1 MPSSSPRYPL
11 ELLAPAGDSDALD
24 AALAAGADAVYFGVG
39 ILNARRRARNLRTED
54 LAAAVRRVH
63 DHGARAYLTLNT
75 DITERE
81 LGQAARLLELAR
93 QAGVDAVLVRDP
105 ALLAW
110 PGLFPNL
117 SFHLSTQGCATNAAD
132 VAAARRL
139 GLSRVVLARELSLP
153 EIAAAAGVPGIETE
167 LFVQGALCYGVS
179 GRCLLSSWG
188 GGRSGNRGL
197 CASPCRVPWRVGEH
211 GPGQVLSMRDLSAV
225 DRLEELSRAGV
236 TAIKIEGRMKNAAW
250 VAAAVRLYRQALDGA
265 AAGDLHAAA
274 ADLGAYTGRRLTS
287 AYLDGQRD
295 HLTGTAGREDTAT
308 AADEAT
314 TPENDDANETT
325 NADEADDGAG
335 GDTNAETMRTYALAI
350 AAGADGIRC
359 RCTCEGQVRDW
370 VLPRT
375 QVRRAGTG
383 VAAAEVLREL
393 AAADLQGFRLAAE
406 SSSAEAEM
414 VLAPRTVRG
423 IRDQLSAFLHQRRR
437 QASQRPRLDLP
448 EAVRAA
454 LVRAAPD
461 ASNTRMLGE
470 RPDRVR
476 LSASAL
482 PAFARAVPAVTLVVE
497 GAAAADLDAW
507 LAAVPAARLVVA
519 LPAVIF
525 PDRLGLA
532 EALLQRAAAAGL
544 RLEVNSL
551 GMADRARAAGA
562 SWEAGP
568 GLAVLNSLAARA
580 LRDWG
585 AAAVCLSVEADRQ
598 QLEEVS
604 RACPAP
610 AVLQVYGR
618 PPLLVTRVEVPR
630 ACLGEV
636 FADRRGIRLVPRQED
651 GLAVYRPQEPC
662 SLMHLRNP
670 GIRVAHLAADLVGAP
685 DPVAEWHSLGQPR
698 AERAFTFNYDRRL
711 T

>member
-54 LAAAVRRVH
+54 LAAAVQRVH
-63 DHGARAYLTLNT
+63 EHGARAYLALNT

-110 PGLFPNL
+110 PGLFPGL

-153 EIAAAAGVPGIETE
+153 EIAEASGVPGIETE
-167 LFVQGALCYGVS
+167 VFVQGALCYGVS

-225 DRLEELSRAGV
+225 DRLDELSRAGV

-265 AAGDLHAAA
+265 AASDLETAAA
-274 ADLGAYTGRRLTS
+274 ELGAYTGRRLTS
-287 AYLDGQRD
+287 GYLDGQRD
-295 HLTGTAGREDTAT
+295 HLTGTAGREAAAT
-308 AADEAT
+308 A
-314 TPENDDANETT
+314 ENDDAGAEDG
-325 NADEADDGAG
+325 ADTMPPADDAD
-335 GDTNAETMRTYALAI
+335 DTTAETMRTYALAI
-350 AAGADGIRC
+350 TTGADGIHC
-359 RCTCEGQVRDW
+359 RCTCEGHQRDW

-375 QVRRAGTG
+375 QVRRAGSG
-383 VAAAEVLREL
+383 VAAGEVLQEL

-406 SSSAEAEM
+406 ASSAEADM
-414 VLAPRTVRG
+414 ILAPRTVRG

-437 QASQRPRLDLP
+437 QASPRPRLDLP

-454 LVRAAPD
+454 LVREAPH
-461 ASNTRMLGE
+461 ASNVRMLGD

-476 LSASAL
+476 LSAAAL
-482 PAFARAVPAVTLVVE
+482 TAFARAVPGVTLVVE
-497 GAAAADLDAW
+497 GATAADLDAW
-507 LAAVPAARLVVA
+507 LAAIPASRLVIA
-519 LPAVIF
+519 LPSVIF
-525 PDRLGLA
+525 QDRLGQA
-532 EALLQRAAAAGL
+532 EAVLRRAAAAGL

-551 GMADRARAAGA
+551 GMADRASAAGA

-598 QLEEVS
+598 QLEEAC

-610 AVLQVYGR
+610 AVLQAYGR

-636 FADRRGIRLVPRQED
+636 FTDRRGIRLIPRQED
-651 GLAVYRPQEPC
+651 GLAVYRPQEPF

-670 GIRVAHLAADLVGAP
+670 AIRVAHLAADLIGAP
-685 DPVAEWHSLGQPR
+685 DPLAEWRALGQPR
-698 AERAFTFNYDRRL
+698 AEGAFTFNYDRRL